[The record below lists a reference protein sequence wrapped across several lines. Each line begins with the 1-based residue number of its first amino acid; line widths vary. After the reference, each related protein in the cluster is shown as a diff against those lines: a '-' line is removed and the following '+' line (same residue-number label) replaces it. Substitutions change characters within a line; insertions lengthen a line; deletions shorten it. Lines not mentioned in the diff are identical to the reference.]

1 MAICG
6 GDSTAFPLLLEIHSN
21 MCHTPQAQTT
31 FIHTQALPVLSAS
44 ETTIINI
51 VLTCTK
57 VKSIFHFLQT
67 HYSYHEGIK
76 LKNIGRALTSR
87 KAHARIFTAISVW
100 IGLTIYI
107 SLRKLFDASMRRIS
121 FTKSGKGMNCSM

>member
-21 MCHTPQAQTT
+21 MYHTPQDQTT

-57 VKSIFHFLQT
+57 VKSIFHFPQA